1 MKIDEK
7 AIQERIELLIQQRSE
22 YLLQAERVV
31 ATYDG
36 AIAELKRLL
45 DPPKEDEKE

>member
-1 MKIDEK
+1 MEIDEK
-7 AIQERIELLIQQRSE
+7 AIQERIELLSTQRSA
-22 YLLQAERVV
+22 YLLQAERTV

-45 DPPKEDEKE
+45 DPPKESETK